1 MCFPTANILVSNC
14 CALHYFVM
22 SRYELQR
29 GVSTTS
35 SQLDETEQPDTTA
48 LEDGDNLS
56 HKEVGCSVNSSRT
69 TGHSLFADFTLPWDC
84 PDLHK

>member
-1 MCFPTANILVSNC
+1 MSSHEINSHKINS
-14 CALHYFVM
+14 HKIVM

-48 LEDGDNLS
+48 LEDGDDLS
-56 HKEVGCSVNSSRT
+56 HKEVKCSIQYT
-69 TGHSLFADFTLPWDC
+69 TDHSLFTDFTLPWDY
-84 PDLHK
+84 PDSHK